1 MTKSERGQI
10 VQSVETDLIQDKIWL
25 KILIGLVLGVGLGLA
40 LSPQGGNLLPEN
52 YIAPVTEWVAL
63 PGVIFLAL
71 LQMIVI
77 PLIVFSIVTG
87 LADSGSLEFVKRI
100 GWRAVGYFILT
111 SAIAVTIG
119 IAIALFIQPGAN
131 IDQTLVSKSL
141 AQNSS
146 LPHAATMEAVA
157 DLTIPQ
163 RIANLIPTNWTQ
175 ASLDKNM
182 LQIVVGAILIGLALI
197 GLPKKTAQPVLD
209 LCVSGQAVT
218 MRMIG
223 WAMALAP
230 YAVFGLIASV
240 VTKLGAQAI
249 TSVGLYMICVLAG
262 LFAMLVIYLLI
273 VMLVGKMSPL
283 TFLKGVR
290 EAQIIAFS
298 TSSSGATMPVSIA
311 CAEEHLKL
319 QKPVVRFVIPL
330 GATINMDG
338 TALYQAAAAVFLTQ
352 VFGIELTLTQ
362 LVLLMVTTVGASIG
376 TPAIPSV
383 GIVVLASI
391 LLGIGVPPEGIALIL
406 GVDRIL
412 DMCRTTINV
421 TGDLT
426 ASTVMNKLVRA

>member
-1 MTKSERGQI
+1 MTKSARGQI
-10 VQSVETDLIQDKIWL
+10 VQSVEDNLIGEKIWL
-25 KILIGLVLGVGLGLA
+25 KILIGLVLGIGVGLA
-40 LSPQGGNLLPEN
+40 LSPEGGNLLAAD
-52 YIAPVTEWVAL
+52 YIAPVTEWIAL

-77 PLIVFSIVTG
+77 PLILFSIVTG
-87 LADSGSLEFVKRI
+87 LADSGSLDFVKKI
-100 GWRAVGYFILT
+100 GWRAVSYFVLT
-111 SAIAVTIG
+111 SIIAVTLG
-119 IAIALFIQPGAN
+119 IAIALFIKPGAN
-131 IDQTLVSKSL
+131 IDQSLVSAAL
-141 AQNSS
+141 ADTGS
-146 LPHAATMEAVA
+146 LPQATDLGSIS

-163 RIANLIPTNWTQ
+163 RIANLIPTNWTK

-209 LCVSGQAVT
+209 LCASGQAIT
-218 MRMIG
+218 MRIIG
-223 WAMALAP
+223 WAMKLAP
-230 YAVFGLIASV
+230 YAVFGLIASII
-240 VTKLGAQAI
+240 TKLGAAAI
-249 TSVGLYMICVLAG
+249 TSVGLYMVCVLAG
-262 LFAMLVIYLLI
+262 LSAMLVIYLIIAALI
-273 VMLVGKMSPL
+273 GRIAPL
-283 TFLKGVR
+283 TFLRGIR

-311 CAEEHLKL
+311 CAEENLKL
-319 QKPVVRFVIPL
+319 KKPVVRFVIPL

-352 VFGIELTLTQ
+352 VFGIDLTLTQ

-383 GIVVLASI
+383 GIIVLASI

-406 GVDRIL
+406 GVDRLL

-426 ASTVMNKLVRA
+426 ASAVMNKLVS